1 MATINHN
8 QGYKGYFRVFSWDQ
22 LATIRVLK
30 SWWFERCV
38 RSPPISWHRLLWWSK
53 FGICLSNGL
62 PNWCKPFLPSSNQ
75 KWQWKP
81 WKILEINISMGNSSI
96 NGELCSPTQQSF
108 GGEHLICHVGFGTC
122 NALAFVCYICQDRL
136 HFVAEQTIHWASGN
150 DKLSQNLTIC
160 IYTYIHIYIY
170 TNQYHTKIRINY

>member
-75 KWQWKP
+75 KWQWKT
-81 WKILEINISMGNSSI
+81 LENPRNKYFNGKFIDQWGAMFTNSAVVRGGTSYMSCRLWDLQRFSI
-96 NGELCSPTQQSF
+96 CLLHLPRSPSF
-108 GGEHLICHVGFGTC
+108 CCWTNDTLSIWEWQTEPKL
-122 NALAFVCYICQDRL
+122 NNMYIY
-136 HFVAEQTIHWASGN
+136 
-150 DKLSQNLTIC
+150 
-160 IYTYIHIYIY
+160 IYTYIHIHKSIPYK
-170 TNQYHTKIRINY
+170 N